1 MFLSCLAL
9 IAARKLTYPT
19 PNLSGLGLSIISSL
33 IKTMGGNVSVT
44 SKVGEGSRFHL
55 KIPVRVP
62 RDPTVTVDEN
72 VSDSCDADSNQTLDS
87 RRLPIYEDVAQPGV
101 TLPLSPG
108 VQGPASSFSQSG
120 SQANGP
126 MDLLSG
132 PHPSY
137 VPEVKLEEGRSQR
150 RKSIC
155 QPSKQTPSLPKFD
168 FQPQSNLVLVVDDNS
183 VNRKILGKMLSTYNI
198 EYETASNGREAVDA
212 LLASRNATGDL
223 SRPRFGLVF
232 MDVSMPVMDGNAA
245 IKAIRE
251 AKITVPIV
259 ALSANVLTQER
270 DRTICLG
277 ANESHTKPIL
287 RADLHQ
293 LCTKFLYK
301 AGEHQNITASSPEFQ
316 ARQHGMFS
324 KSSSS
329 SGSSATDSESSTLS

>member
-1 MFLSCLAL
+1 MH
-9 IAARKLTYPT
+9 P
-19 PNLSGLGLSIISSL
+19 PHLSGLGLSIISSL

-44 SKVGEGSRFHL
+44 SKAGEGSRFHL
-55 KIPVRVP
+55 RIPVRVP
-62 RDPTVTVDEN
+62 RNPTVTVDED

-87 RRLPIYEDVAQPGV
+87 RRLPIYEETAQSSV
-101 TLPLSPG
+101 ILPLPPG
-108 VQGPASSFSQSG
+108 VQRSSGTLSQSG
-120 SQANGP
+120 SPANGP

-132 PHPSY
+132 PHPGTSSTGNAL
-137 VPEVKLEEGRSQR
+137 EIAFEEGRPLRRRSFCQASQ
-150 RKSIC
+150 SS
-155 QPSKQTPSLPKFD
+155 QTSSLSKFNFL
-168 FQPQSNLVLVVDDNS
+168 PQSNLVLVVDDNS

-223 SRPRFGLVF
+223 SRPQFGLVF

-270 DRTICLG
+270 DRTICSG

-287 RADLHQ
+287 RADLHR
-293 LCTKFLYK
+293 LCTKFLYRL
-301 AGEHQNITASSPEFQ
+301 ELQNTTVPAPEVQ
-316 ARQHGMFS
+316 ARHQ
-324 KSSSS
+324 
-329 SGSSATDSESSTLS
+329 